1 MFESFESRQT
11 TLPPHAPPTES
22 ARAGLYHPTLNEI
35 KEDSI
40 SLKAQQYWQK
50 KDAKWDPEIVD
61 RIYIKELEQNR
72 FETKKLMLL
81 EFSQYLEKY
90 LWPNYDDEKATLEHA
105 LSIVLMVN
113 EKFRERVPAWDSFV
127 KKPDQFP
134 KFFTRILRLSITNNL
149 KLQVRR
155 FILVFLILAF
165 QSLENQLLRTECM
178 MLVSLMTWHCFGSSS
193 LRDQEFTTNKNL
205 KKQWRAFEKKYKNAD
220 KAQKEQLLFQRTWI
234 SNYMKG
240 FVEVLYSIPEVGDMD
255 PDAVAYCERFLE
267 FLIDLEAQLP
277 TRRYFN
283 TLLDDHQILVL
294 CKLSPLVK
302 RERGSELFKQLL
314 EILKFYT
321 GFEIHD
327 HTGLAL
333 RDDEMTELHCK
344 KLTELQHIAYK
355 HFKES
360 LILLALSNLSSIEKR
375 EDLLIHFG
383 PLDHEEIIRLCKF
396 LNIRYQKLV
405 GEGVYDKEFLLEV
418 LIGKF
423 EKRISQIDKIN
434 SLPLYPDENTLFDDA
449 VVKTQFYSGDLPLAL
464 PKLNLQFLTIHD
476 YLLRNFNLFRLESTY
491 EIRQDIEDVVKRLA
505 PRVTYPSGMNE
516 FTGWARMA
524 VEIEQFNIVEV
535 TKPNLG
541 ENKPAQVKA
550 DVTYKLGRY
559 TESIQNEWDSLK
571 QHDVLFLLSIQAH
584 DGTSDKYKDETPF
597 REHFGLKYV
606 RGCEVSDIIGDD
618 GKPIDEVGK
627 PRIEDRR
634 PKISGNTRT
643 LRLLLDTN
651 QYKMDMDRY
660 SRTKDDDVYE
670 TFNILMRRKPKEN
683 NFKAVLETIRDLMQ
697 SELVVPEWLHN
708 VFLGYGF
715 PGSAHYIMLQN
726 LPKEIDF
733 RDTLLDY
740 DHLVNS
746 FHPKKIVP
754 AEKNT
759 LSPPYVIQF
768 PEVRKKE
775 LEKSE
780 NVDPNELKKV
790 ENEIVVKTYTM
801 PNMGPYPFNLPKKN
815 SIRFTPSQVEAIK
828 SGTNPGLTMVV
839 GPPGTGKT
847 DVAVQIIANL
857 YHNFPE
863 QHTLLVTHSNQALN
877 QIFEKIMALDVD
889 ERHLLRL
896 GHGEEELNTEL
907 SFSKYGRVNSFLE
920 KRLSLLQ
927 EVDRLAKSLVVGGE
941 HGYTCETAGYFYLYH
956 VLSKWE
962 PYIDK
967 CRQGLEKGNV
977 SVETMQNEFIFI
989 KYFADAPQP
998 LFPEDASYAET
1009 LEIIEGCF
1017 RHIEKIFTELEEIRG
1032 FELLRTS
1039 YDRANYLLTKE
1050 AKIIA
1055 MTCTHAALKRR
1066 ELVSLGFKYDNV
1078 VMEEAAQILEVETFI
1093 PLLLQETED
1102 GRSRLKRVILIGDHN
1117 QLPPVV
1123 KNMAFQQ
1130 YGNMEQSLFTRFVR
1144 LGVPTIDL
1152 DSQGRSRPSIATL
1165 FNWRYNNLGD
1175 LSVVHE
1181 QYEYKKA
1188 NAGFTYEYQ
1197 LINVDNYAGK
1207 GETEPVPFFYQN
1219 LGEAEY
1225 IVAVYQYMR
1234 LLGYP
1239 SEKIS
1244 ILTTYNG
1251 QKALIRDVL
1260 RQRCSWNPLFGQPA
1274 KVTTVDKYQGQQN
1287 DYILLSLVR
1296 TRNVG
1301 HIRDVRRLIV
1311 AMSRARLGLYVFC
1324 RLALFKNCYEL
1335 TSTFDRLLERP
1346 TELSLRI
1353 NEMWPSDRDFDDYSE
1368 PFTIVDVVHMGKY
1381 VFQMMQEQLEYAKEQ
1396 NAEMEGKEK
1405 DNKDKETA
1413 KEDSS
1418 NTKEDTNE
1426 KNKRETVKVPPKSS
1440 ELPESPKSSESSE
1453 SEDGMSEDDG
1463 LEEQI
1468 IRRNNEPNEDSEE
1481 SADSDDSIDS
1491 QDSDY

>member
-61 RIYIKELEQNR
+61 RIYIKELEHNR

-113 EKFRERVPAWDSFV
+113 EKCRERIPAWEPIIKNGVHDV
-127 KKPDQFP
+127 RDLPY
-134 KFFTRILRLSITNNL
+134 IL
-149 KLQVRR
+149 
-155 FILVFLILAF
+155 
-165 QSLENQLLRTECM
+165 
-178 MLVSLMTWHCFGSSS
+178 MLVSLMTWHCFGTSS
-193 LRDQEFTTNKNL
+193 LRDQEFATNKNL
-205 KKQWRAFEKKYKNAD
+205 KKQWRAFEKKYKNA
-220 KAQKEQLLFQRTWI
+220 AQKEQLLFQRTWI

-255 PDAVAYCERFLE
+255 PDAIAYCERFLE

-302 RERGSELFKQLL
+302 REKGSELFKQLL
-314 EILKFYT
+314 EILKFYA

-344 KLTELQHIAYK
+344 KLTELQHIAYS

-643 LRLLLDTN
+643 L
-651 QYKMDMDRY
+651 
-660 SRTKDDDVYE
+660 
-670 TFNILMRRKPKEN
+670 P
-683 NFKAVLETIRDLMQ
+683 VLETIRDLMQ

-740 DHLVNS
+740 DHL
-746 FHPKKIVP
+746 KIVSD
-754 AEKNT
+754 EKDT

-768 PEVRKKE
+768 PEVRKRE

-780 NVDPNELKKV
+780 NIDPNELKKV

-801 PNMGPYPFNLPKKN
+801 PNM
-815 SIRFTPSQVEAIK
+815 VEAIK

-907 SFSKYGRVNSFLE
+907 SFSKYGRE
-920 KRLSLLQ
+920 KRLSLLK
-927 EVDRLAKSLVVGGE
+927 EVDRLAKSLNVGGE

-967 CRQGLEKGNV
+967 CRQGLEKRNV
-977 SVETMQNEFIFI
+977 SVEIMRNEFIFT

-998 LFPEDASYAET
+998 LFPENASYAET

-1055 MTCTHAALKRR
+1055 MTCTHAAL
-1066 ELVSLGFKYDNV
+1066 KYDNV

-1152 DSQGRSRPSIATL
+1152 DSQGRSRPSIASL

-1175 LSVVHE
+1175 LPVVHE

-1207 GETEPVPFFYQN
+1207 GETEPVPFFYQ
-1219 LGEAEY
+1219 
-1225 IVAVYQYMR
+1225 
-1234 LLGYP
+1234 
-1239 SEKIS
+1239 IS

-1287 DYILLSLVR
+1287 DFR

-1353 NEMWPSDRDFDDYSE
+1353 NEMWPSNRDFDDYSE

-1396 NAEMEGKEK
+1396 NAEMEGLIK
-1405 DNKDKETA
+1405 D
-1413 KEDSS
+1413 DS
-1418 NTKEDTNE
+1418 
-1426 KNKRETVKVPPKSS
+1426 P
-1440 ELPESPKSSESSE
+1440 
-1453 SEDGMSEDDG
+1453 
-1463 LEEQI
+1463 EEQI
-1468 IRRNNEPNEDSEE
+1468 IVRNDEPDEDSEE
-1481 SADSDDSIDS
+1481 SAASDDSIDS
-1491 QDSDY
+1491 QNNKLY